1 MNKKIYY
8 DKYVKVLIK
17 TFIIL
22 IILIKPPIYFSFPH
36 LHGLSLFFFSPNH
49 FYVPFFFLASNLTP

>member
-1 MNKKIYY
+1 MNKNIYY

-36 LHGLSLFFFSPNH
+36 LHGLSLFFFKS
-49 FYVPFFFLASNLTP
+49 

>member
-1 MNKKIYY
+1 MNKNIYY

-17 TFIIL
+17 TFIIF

-36 LHGLSLFFFSPNH
+36 LHGLSLFFLVLIIFMSLFS
-49 FYVPFFFLASNLTP
+49 FLPLI